1 MKLDLALAAETEATT
16 CFLCGKPIVNGDWF
30 ARIRD
35 NSQRVIFC
43 RPRCVELF
51 LERSG
56 RIAPDRFFR
65 PVTEEWN

>member
-1 MKLDLALAAETEATT
+1 MKPDTAPGVETETFT
-16 CFLCGKPIVNGDWF
+16 CFFCGKPIVNGDWF

-35 NSQRVIFC
+35 NSQRLIFC

-56 RIAPDRFFR
+56 RIAPDRFFQ